1 MRILKHAILGFL
13 DSRGEMSGYDI
24 TTEFK
29 EREIGEFWSAK
40 HSQIYPE
47 LKKLLNEEL
56 IEYHIEIQGT
66 KLEKKVYNITEKGRD
81 ELKNWLTRNDKELI
95 SPKDDF
101 MLKAYFINSVS
112 KEEAKVQFENRL
124 RLHEIKLGFLEVKYE
139 EFNKENKNLSF
150 ESSEFGHY
158 LVLTRA
164 RNREKAY
171 VAWLEDLL
179 KLF

>member
-13 DSRGEMSGYDI
+13 DSRGQMSGYDI

-47 LKKLLNEEL
+47 LKKLLDEKL

-66 KLEKKVYNITEKGRD
+66 KLEKKIYSITEKGRN
-81 ELKNWLTRNDKELI
+81 ELRHWLTKSDMELI
-95 SPKDDF
+95 TPKDDF

-112 KEEAKVQFENRL
+112 KEEAKLKFQQMLN
-124 RLHEIKLGFLEVKYE
+124 LHRIKLSFLEERYE
-139 EFNKENKNLSF
+139 EFNNNNKNIDF
-150 ESSEFGHY
+150 ESKEFGHY

-171 VAWLEDLL
+171 VDWFEELISI
-179 KLF
+179 F

>member
-24 TTEFK
+24 TIEFK

-47 LKKLLNEEL
+47 LKKLLDEEL
-56 IEYHIEIQGT
+56 IEYHVEIQGT
-66 KLEKKVYNITEKGRD
+66 KLEKKVYRITDKGRA
-81 ELKNWLTRNDKELI
+81 ELISWLTTDTKELI
-95 SPKDDF
+95 TPKDDF

-112 KEEAKVQFENRL
+112 KEEAKIQFENRL
-124 RLHEIKLGFLEVKYE
+124 RLHQIKLKFLDEKYD
-139 EFNKENKNLSF
+139 EFNKENKEVRF
-150 ESSEFGHY
+150 EDSEFGHY

-171 VAWLEDLL
+171 VMWLEDLL